1 LERALGKRLVG
12 RFVAFLDV
20 GYMDASSA
28 SALGRSRRNIT
39 PKPERWVAW
48 LKGVCGEF
56 PGGPTFLRAY
66 WYDGA
71 FDPRHP
77 SYKGQRAYFDRIA
90 DVPGI
95 QLRLG
100 HLKVKKSPKW
110 HYAVKLAL
118 KNMGVN
124 EAEFKKHFEFRPE
137 LEQKGVDTR
146 ITLDIVRFAQRQVYD
161 TAILVAGDRDL
172 AEPVRLAQEDGCRII
187 LVAPEGGSVAW
198 ELRQIVDEVRYI
210 PTAELEGLFEIVPPE
225 SGATRQLSE
234 THA

>member
-1 LERALGKRLVG
+1 MG
-12 RFVAFLDV
+12 RFIAFLDV
-20 GYMDASSA
+20 GYLDASSA
-28 SALGRSRRNIT
+28 SALGRSKRDIK
-39 PKPERWVAW
+39 PKPEQWVAW
-48 LKGVCGEF
+48 LKGACGDF
-56 PGGPTFLRAY
+56 PGAPTFLRAY

-77 SYKGQRAYFDRIA
+77 SYKGQRKYFDRIA

-118 KNMGVN
+118 RNIGVD
-124 EAEFKKHFEFRPE
+124 EKEFKKHFEFRPE

-146 ITLDIVRFAQRQVYD
+146 ITLDIVRLAQRQVYD

-172 AEPVRLAQEDGCRII
+172 AEPVRLAQEEGCRMI

-198 ELRQIVDEVRYI
+198 ELRHIVDEVRYI
-210 PTAELEGLFEIVPPE
+210 PKHELEGLFEIAPIGSDTSPDTVK
-225 SGATRQLSE
+225 S
-234 THA
+234 HA

>member
-1 LERALGKRLVG
+1 V
-12 RFVAFLDV
+12 
-20 GYMDASSA
+20 S
-28 SALGRSRRNIT
+28 
-39 PKPERWVAW
+39 W
-48 LKGVCGEF
+48 LKGACEDF
-56 PGGPTFLRAY
+56 PGTPKFLRAY

-77 SYKGQRAYFDRIA
+77 SYKGQRRYFDRIA

-118 KNMGVN
+118 RNIGVD
-124 EAEFKKHFEFRPE
+124 EKEFKKHFEFRLE

-146 ITLDIVRFAQRQVYD
+146 ITLDIVRLAQRQVYD
-161 TAILVAGDRDL
+161 TAVLVAGDRDL
-172 AEPVRLAQEDGCRII
+172 AEPVRLAQEEGCRMI

-210 PTAELEGLFEIVPPE
+210 PRLELEGLFEVAPA
-225 SGATRQLSE
+225 GSE
-234 THA
+234 ISPDTVKSNA